1 MLDSG
6 APRETLLHDSEWRC
20 FVKFADVVPQL
31 DEILSYRNSLEHV
44 SNAMYN
50 LLSEATL
57 VKIFCLT
64 NEIRLALLSC
74 YKELNEDRIPFLANM
89 LNFMKAE
96 KWLHP
101 THGFCF
107 HRRWS
112 LCLVVWCLTEG
123 SQRKLLDDSVVI
135 LIAWEIWKERS
146 EMLVFSNRPHR
157 RTSARMLINS
167 Y

>member
-1 MLDSG
+1 MLDSE

-20 FVKFADVVPQL
+20 LVKFADVVPQL

-74 YKELNEDRIPFLANM
+74 NKELNEDHIPFLANM
-89 LNFMKAE
+89 LNFMKTE

-101 THGFCF
+101 THGF
-107 HRRWS
+107 
-112 LCLVVWCLTEG
+112 
-123 SQRKLLDDSVVI
+123 
-135 LIAWEIWKERS
+135 
-146 EMLVFSNRPHR
+146 VF
-157 RTSARMLINS
+157 T
-167 Y
+167 